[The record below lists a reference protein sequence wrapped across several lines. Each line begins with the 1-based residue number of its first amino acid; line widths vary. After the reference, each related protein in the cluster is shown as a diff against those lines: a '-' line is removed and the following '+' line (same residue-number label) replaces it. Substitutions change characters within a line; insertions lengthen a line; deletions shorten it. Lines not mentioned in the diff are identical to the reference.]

1 MDISFLTVF
10 GAGLLTVV
18 SPCVLPILPVYISLL
33 VGESID
39 TIGASKRRRADLFL
53 NSVFFLLGFVVVF
66 SLLGL
71 TASAIGRGLI
81 RHRILLQQMG
91 GLLVF
96 TFGLKFLGWLHIDRL
111 EEERRV
117 EGSRFQTRFKF
128 VNSFLLGFFFAFG
141 WTPCVGPI
149 LGSVLTYA
157 AVSTDN
163 MFQGALL
170 LMTYALGLALPLL
183 LLPFFFGPILGLLT
197 RAKRW
202 IPRFE
207 KATGA
212 VLVLMGVLMVT
223 DNLSLLDATHMPLGE
238 ERVAESSGAQ
248 TATGEHAAM
257 LSCESEGASACAF
270 DPDDPSRALERPI
283 STSAKRTAVLGASE
297 LDALLQG
304 KSGKPLFVEFYSSSC
319 PVCRQMIPIMRT
331 IEESCLNK
339 NLQILKINVSL
350 KENRHFA
357 RNYGVVGVPTFV
369 FMGEDGKEMSRL
381 IGQQDIKALEK
392 NLSMVTKGDCRGF
405 ALMPLED

>member
-1 MDISFLTVF
+1 MDVGFLTVF

-53 NSVFFLLGFVVVF
+53 NSLFFLLGFVVVF

-81 RHRILLQQMG
+81 RHRILLQQIG
-91 GLLVF
+91 GMLVF
-96 TFGLKFLGWLHIDRL
+96 TFGLKFIGWLHIDSL
-111 EEERRV
+111 EEEKRV

-183 LLPFFFGPILGLLT
+183 LLPFFFEPILGLLT

-223 DNLSLLDATHMPLGE
+223 DNLSLLDATHVPVGE
-238 ERVAESSGAQ
+238 DMIATASVAQ
-248 TATGEHAAM
+248 TATGEPAAV
-257 LSCESEGASACAF
+257 LACESEGASACAF
-270 DPDDPSRALERPI
+270 DPDDPTHALENPF
-283 STSAKRTAVLGASE
+283 STSAKLTPVLGAAGI
-297 LDALLQG
+297 DALLQG
-304 KSGKPLFVEFYSSSC
+304 KGGKPLFVEFYSSNC
-319 PVCRQMIPIMRT
+319 PVCRQMIPIVRT
-331 IEESCLNK
+331 IEESCLDK
-339 NLQILKINVSL
+339 DLQILKINVSL
-350 KENRHFA
+350 KENRHYA
-357 RNYGVVGVPTFV
+357 RKYGVVGVPTFV
-369 FMGEDGKEMSRL
+369 FMGEDGTERSRL
-381 IGQQDIKALEK
+381 IGQQSIDALEK
-392 NLSMVTKGDCRGF
+392 SLSAVTNGECEGF
-405 ALMPLED
+405 AYLPPAP